1 MASFDPF
8 SVKGKKWL
16 EEHEVEDQFNSL
28 ENLGLSRTRFHSKSK
43 MDINS
48 DTDENMEN
56 EKDDKDGVNIGDDIE
71 CDNDDDNEDDND
83 SRCCCR
89 CCCRWLC

>member
-8 SVKGKKWL
+8 SAEGKKWL

-56 EKDDKDGVNIGDDIE
+56 EKDGVNIGDDIK

-89 CCCRWLC
+89 WLC